1 MKKSLAEY
9 INSLKNQLYSIENW
23 ELAESVEQIADTYK
37 AMLQFMAKG
46 VEDPNAAQM
55 QSQLWTKALSLQQRI
70 NRLRWLKDKPS
81 SRYSTMCREVQ
92 GKDINATIDRLE
104 LTQDAG
110 QIEADTVLLFK
121 WALTSDQWKSS
132 DYELCMRLLT
142 SDEITDKPKAVC
154 IAGVMLSNLEYYD
167 ERKLILLL
175 DAYLL
180 DNPML
185 SQRALVGIVLSL
197 RKDAELIEHSSEILS
212 RLDIFFGDDTFV
224 RDTYNILIQLQI
236 SSQTDK
242 VASKIRQ
249 DIMPTIVTGS
259 ATLKR
264 QMGMLEI
271 NEKMTENGE
280 NPEWLQNSEENDSKA
295 EEKIRE
301 MTDMHLNGEDV
312 YMATFAFLKGY
323 KFFNELAHWFTP
335 FTIDDPALAG
345 IEETMKEHSGRYM
358 KALLNNSPFCD
369 SDKFSLCMLT
379 NSLGG
384 NGFDTIASQ
393 MDAQMADLDEQEKAE
408 ILNEKS
414 NRVLKER
421 DYSRSFIFDLYRF
434 YNISTFKT
442 EFYDPFYKSQLFIFS
457 PLDIYP
463 LRPLTEHTP
472 LLLEHAEFLMRKEY
486 YKSAL
491 DEFHL
496 YSRKCEH
503 TAELMQKIGFCYQK
517 LENWEEAK
525 KYYILAD
532 SMKPDSKWTL
542 SHLGKVSLMSD
553 DYEKAMESYRQL
565 CEIDSENV
573 HYLLRY
579 AEAQQKAGELD
590 GAVSTLYKANYL
602 SPDSERIKQLL
613 GLCLMLCGEH
623 EKGISMLDNP
633 MDKAIAYMAMG
644 KNAEA
649 FSSLKTAYELTDDKK
664 EFAAQYQ
671 KAALPY
677 HEAKLLK
684 EFQTELL
691 YDSLSIDF

>member
-23 ELAESVEQIADTYK
+23 ELTESVEQIADTYR

-46 VEDPNAAQM
+46 VNDPNAPQM

-92 GKDINATIDRLE
+92 GTDISSVITRLE
-104 LTQDAG
+104 LTQDAR
-110 QIEADTVLLFK
+110 QIETDSMLLFK

-142 SDEITDKPKAVC
+142 SDDIADKPKAVF
-154 IAGVMLSNLEYYD
+154 IAAVMLSNLEYYD
-167 ERKLILLL
+167 ERKLLLLL

-180 DNPML
+180 DNLML

-197 RKDAELIEHSSEILS
+197 KKNAELIERSTEIQS
-212 RLDIFFGDDTFV
+212 RLEIFFGDDTFV
-224 RDTYNILIQLQI
+224 RDTYKILIQLQI

-249 DIMPTIVTGS
+249 DIMPTIVKGS
-259 ATLKR
+259 AALKR

-271 NEKMTENGE
+271 NEKMTEKGE
-280 NPEWLQNSEENDSKA
+280 NPEWLPNSEENDSKA

-301 MTDMHLNGEDV
+301 MTEMHLNGDDV

-323 KFFNELAHWFTP
+323 KFFNEMAHWFTP

-345 IEETMKEHSGRYM
+345 IEETMKEHSGRYV

-379 NSLGG
+379 NSLGSS
-384 NGFDTIASQ
+384 GFDAIASQ
-393 MDAQMADLDEQEKAE
+393 MEAQMADLDEQEKAE
-408 ILNEKS
+408 ILDEKS
-414 NRVLKER
+414 KKTIKSW
-421 DYSRSFIFDLYRF
+421 DYSKSYIFDLYRF

-463 LRPLTEHTP
+463 LRPLTEHT
-472 LLLEHAEFLMRKEY
+472 EHADFLMRKEY
-486 YKSAL
+486 YSNAL
-491 DEFHL
+491 DEFL
-496 YSRKCEH
+496 QYMQKCEH

-517 LENWEEAK
+517 QENWEEAK

-532 SMKPDSKWTL
+532 GIKPDSKWTL

-553 DYEKAMESYRQL
+553 DYVKAMESYRQL

-573 HYLLRY
+573 HYMLRY
-579 AEAQQKAGELD
+579 AEAQQKAGELN
-590 GAVSTLYKANYL
+590 GAVSTLYKAYYL
-602 SPDSERIKQLL
+602 SPDSERVRQLL
-613 GLCLMLCGEH
+613 GLCLMLSGEQD
-623 EKGISMLDNP
+623 KGISMLDNP
-633 MDKAIAYMAMG
+633 MDKAIAYMVTG

-649 FSSLKTAYELTDDKK
+649 FSSLKTAYELADDKK
-664 EFAAQYQ
+664 EFANQYK

-684 EFQTELL
+684 DLQTELL
-691 YDSLSIDF
+691 YDSLFTDF

>member
-9 INSLKNQLYSIENW
+9 INSLKNQLYTIENW
-23 ELAESVEQIADTYK
+23 ELTESVDQIADTYR

-46 VEDPNAAQM
+46 VNYPNAPQM

-92 GKDINATIDRLE
+92 GTDVSNVITRLE
-104 LTQDAG
+104 LTQDAN

-132 DYELCMRLLT
+132 DYEVCMRLLT
-142 SDEITDKPKAVC
+142 SDDVADKAKAVF
-154 IAGVMLSNLEYYD
+154 IAAVMLSNLEYYD
-167 ERKLILLL
+167 ERKLMLLL

-180 DNPML
+180 DNLML

-197 RKDAELIEHSSEILS
+197 RKDAEQIERSTEILG

-224 RDTYNILIQLQI
+224 RDTYNILIQLQM

-249 DIMPTIVTGS
+249 DIMPTIVKGS

-280 NPEWLQNSEENDSKA
+280 NPEWLQNSDENDSKA

-323 KFFNELAHWFTP
+323 KFFNEMAHWFTP

-345 IEETMKEHSGRYM
+345 IEDTMKEHSGRYM

-379 NSLGG
+379 NSLGS
-384 NGFDTIASQ
+384 NGFDAIASQ
-393 MDAQMADLDEQEKAE
+393 MEAQMADLDEQEKAE
-408 ILNEKS
+408 ILNEKT
-414 NRVLKER
+414 NRKLKAR

-434 YNISTFKT
+434 YFISTFKS

-457 PLDIYP
+457 PLDISP
-463 LRPLTEHTP
+463 LRPLTEHSP
-472 LLLEHAEFLMRKEY
+472 LFLEHAEFLMRKEY
-486 YKSAL
+486 YQSAL
-491 DEFHL
+491 NEFHI
-496 YSRKCEH
+496 YSKKNEN
-503 TAELMQKIGFCYQK
+503 TAELIQKIGFCYQK
-517 LENWEEAK
+517 LENWIAAK
-525 KYYILAD
+525 KFYEWAD
-532 SMKPDSKWTL
+532 SLKPDSKWTL
-542 SHLGKVSLMSD
+542 SHLGKVCLMSN
-553 DYEKAMESYRQL
+553 DYAKAMESYRQL

-579 AEAQQKAGELD
+579 AEAQQKAGELN
-590 GAVSTLYKANYL
+590 GAISTLYKANYL
-602 SPDSERIKQLL
+602 SPDSERIRQLL
-613 GLCLMLCGEH
+613 GLCLMMNGEQ

-633 MDKAIAYMAMG
+633 LDKAIAYMAMG

-649 FSSLKTAYELTDDKK
+649 FSSLKTAYELADDKK
-664 EFAAQYQ
+664 EFATLYK

-684 EFQTELL
+684 ELQTELL